1 MPRMQAVLLLAV
13 LYSNLVARAQT
24 GDLLW
29 SRANPTGAVPSPRI
43 DAPIAYDAI
52 GRQLLMFGGQDA
64 SGDRNDLWSYSV
76 DQQQWTQLSPGGV
89 APNPRHGHTVTF
101 DPVRRRI
108 IVIAGQGAGVFGD
121 ASPHDIRPTLWTHL
135 SGIST
140 LPSPQFS

>member
-1 MPRMQAVLLLAV
+1 MQAVLLLAI

-43 DAPIAYDAI
+43 DAPIAYDSV

-89 APNPRHGHTVTF
+89 APNPR
-101 DPVRRRI
+101 PVM
-108 IVIAGQGAGVFGD
+108 GT
-121 ASPHDIRPTLWTHL
+121 P
-135 SGIST
+135 
-140 LPSPQFS
+140 